1 MTSRPVDV
9 RELEQRVLATER
21 LLSALIAHPLGPRP
35 APAPRASGGVRQR
48 GLRDRRGRQAA
59 TQTWARIA
67 GELKETGLLVDSLG
81 EDPPETRFG
90 NNAMPHIRGLDN
102 PDYKPLIEGMI
113 ADFRE
118 DRGPVTRA
126 GDVAEAVWQAATD
139 AYAPLRIPAGAD
151 ALEWTAE
158 AA

>member
-1 MTSRPVDV
+1 VFASADF
-9 RELEQRVLATER
+9 ATDE
-21 LLSALIAHPLGPRP
+21 A
-35 APAPRASGGVRQR
+35 
-48 GLRDRRGRQAA
+48 GRAA

-90 NNAMPHIRGLDN
+90 DNAMPHIRGLDN

-118 DRGPVTRA
+118 DRGA
-126 GDVAEAVWQAATD
+126 GH
-139 AYAPLRIPAGAD
+139 PCRRRG
-151 ALEWTAE
+151 
-158 AA
+158 